1 MKTKKKDGIVINAEH
16 INFSKNL
23 FCVKQKDNPI
33 FPVYDILGWY
43 STSSRTPT
51 PGDLLIQKQF
61 EDFNENP
68 LYLILDPTAATPE
81 ARELP
86 ISVFEPEV
94 KVVEE
99 KLKSFFATVKYQ
111 IATGEAERVAVDHIA
126 KSNAYSGDDSILV
139 GHLNTI
145 QSAIKML
152 NFRVKNIQNF
162 LLATVKGE
170 VPFDHSLLRQ
180 IASLCNLL
188 PAIDSAHF
196 KEEFLVEYNDTLL
209 ITYLSSLT
217 NCSNQMNELVE
228 KFNIAN
234 EGGRRRFMFN

>member
-1 MKTKKKDGIVINAEH
+1 
-16 INFSKNL
+16 L

-43 STSSRTPT
+43 STSSRIPSQ
-51 PGDLLIQKQF
+51 GDLLIQKQF

-68 LYLILDPTAATPE
+68 LYLILDPMEATTE
-81 ARELP
+81 AKELP
-86 ISVFEPEV
+86 ISVYEPEV

-126 KSNAYSGDDSILV
+126 KSNAYTGDDSILV
-139 GHLNTI
+139 GHLTSVQN
-145 QSAIKML
+145 AIKML
-152 NFRVKNIQNF
+152 NSRVKNIQSF
-162 LLATVKGE
+162 LQATSKGE
-170 VPFDHSLLRQ
+170 VPLDHSLLRQ

-188 PAIDSAHF
+188 PAIDSSHF
-196 KEEFLVEYNDTLL
+196 KQEFLVEYNDTLL

-217 NCSNQMNELVE
+217 NSANQMNELVE

>member
-1 MKTKKKDGIVINAEH
+1 MVFYII
-16 INFSKNL
+16 KNT
-23 FCVKQKDNPI
+23 NTWGSP
-33 FPVYDILGWY
+33 P
-43 STSSRTPT
+43 S
-51 PGDLLIQKQF
+51 KQF

-126 KSNAYSGDDSILV
+126 KSNAYTGDDSILV
-139 GHLNTI
+139 AHLTTI

-152 NFRVKNIQNF
+152 NYRVKNIQNF
-162 LLATVKGE
+162 LAATIKGE
-170 VPFDHSLLRQ
+170 VNFDHSLLRQ